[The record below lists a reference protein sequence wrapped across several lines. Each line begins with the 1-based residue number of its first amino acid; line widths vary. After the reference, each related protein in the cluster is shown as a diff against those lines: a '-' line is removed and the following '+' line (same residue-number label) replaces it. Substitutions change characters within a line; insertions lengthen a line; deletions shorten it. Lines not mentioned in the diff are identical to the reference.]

1 MSNFLAGMIR
11 GGIIPVLRIYFCFA
25 ISASV
30 WGNAGMAEA
39 ARLFSRCLSWLL
51 KGCGALFSLVL
62 GLQTILAGNADSAA
76 LRVGRSLL
84 SGAIPVVGD
93 AAAAALSSSAAAVQ
107 LLKGS
112 LALAALAALAA
123 MFLPAFAQC
132 ALYFLAFS
140 GSGIV
145 ACGSGQDQC
154 GQICRNL
161 AEGGAAVCGCACA
174 VFFHG
179 DPVHSAAA
187 VDRSG
192 RRLSQCR
199 QSVIWRWGS
208 VCFAPGRRGAHFLA
222 ENSYKP
228 VINTVLLLYIV
239 SSVLSV
245 GSTADW
251 AGFAAGLRSF
261 SLQQAQAE
269 DFTAYRESL
278 ARQAS
283 AEALG
288 ALLAEQGIEA
298 TVSLQGEQCTVTL
311 YRKRTCRQHSVFW
324 MQTVAAW
331 PVPWPWREGRTVEI
345 ALRMVHPGAGKTA
358 NNSGRPP
365 SASQPAGCGR
375 DCRYAACGGV

>member
-1 MSNFLAGMIR
+1 MVFFGVFALPAGAVELPRAAQDILDAGGPALESVAEWTLEGVLSELWRMVDGVVGQPVGFAGRALLFLLLGCAAGILAGRGGWQRCVEAVTVLGFGAMSLSAMMELAEKVGQTAENCQTYLVAFIPVYSGAAIAGGQVGAATVYGTMFFAMSNFLAGMIR

-25 ISASV
+25 VSASV

-161 AEGGAAVCGCACA
+161 AEGARLCAAVL
-174 VFFHG
+174 VLYFFM
-179 DPVHSAAA
+179 VI
-187 VDRSG
+187 
-192 RRLSQCR
+192 LST
-199 QSVIWRWGS
+199 
-208 VCFAPGRRGAHFLA
+208 A
-222 ENSYKP
+222 
-228 VINTVLLLYIV
+228 LLL
-239 SSVLSV
+239 LTGV
-245 GSTADW
+245 G
-251 AGFAAGLRSF
+251 
-261 SLQQAQAE
+261 
-269 DFTAYRESL
+269 
-278 ARQAS
+278 
-283 AEALG
+283 
-288 ALLAEQGIEA
+288 
-298 TVSLQGEQCTVTL
+298 
-311 YRKRTCRQHSVFW
+311 
-324 MQTVAAW
+324 
-331 PVPWPWREGRTVEI
+331 
-345 ALRMVHPGAGKTA
+345 
-358 NNSGRPP
+358 
-365 SASQPAGCGR
+365 
-375 DCRYAACGGV
+375 GG

>member
-1 MSNFLAGMIR
+1 MVFFGVFALPAGAVELPRAAQDILDAGGPALESVAEWTLEGVLSELWRMVDGVVGQPVGFAGRALLFLLLGCAAGMLAGRGGWQRCVEAVTVLGFGAMSLSAMMDLAEKVGQTAENCQTYLVAFIPVYSGAAIAGGQVGAATVYGTMFFAMSNFLAGMIR

-140 GSGIV
+140 GSGVV

-154 GQICRNL
+154 GQICRN
-161 AEGGAAVCGCACA
+161 AGG
-174 VFFHG
+174 
-179 DPVHSAAA
+179 
-187 VDRSG
+187 
-192 RRLSQCR
+192 
-199 QSVIWRWGS
+199 
-208 VCFAPGRRGAHFLA
+208 RG
-222 ENSYKP
+222 
-228 VINTVLLLYIV
+228 V
-239 SSVLSV
+239 
-245 GSTADW
+245 
-251 AGFAAGLRSF
+251 
-261 SLQQAQAE
+261 
-269 DFTAYRESL
+269 
-278 ARQAS
+278 
-283 AEALG
+283 
-288 ALLAEQGIEA
+288 
-298 TVSLQGEQCTVTL
+298 
-311 YRKRTCRQHSVFW
+311 
-324 MQTVAAW
+324 
-331 PVPWPWREGRTVEI
+331 
-345 ALRMVHPGAGKTA
+345 
-358 NNSGRPP
+358 
-365 SASQPAGCGR
+365 
-375 DCRYAACGGV
+375 